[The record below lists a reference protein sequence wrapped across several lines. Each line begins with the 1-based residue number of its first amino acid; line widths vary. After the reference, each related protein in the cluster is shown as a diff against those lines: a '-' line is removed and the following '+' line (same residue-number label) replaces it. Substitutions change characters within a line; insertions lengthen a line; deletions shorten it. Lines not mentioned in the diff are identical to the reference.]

1 MSEIIASDIRKPIES
16 FDKIYWKDYM
26 SMKFPDLPSFSV
38 VNNRLTE
45 QAVEEIKDYSKFA
58 ISTMCEKCIAKQIET
73 HGSQKISCTGI
84 ASTES
89 ILSKE
94 YHHAFT
100 EDEIDQIEQ
109 IANPYYWAE
118 KNIDIDTVPEK
129 RKFVSRWYQ
138 EQMVRCSAKRKV
150 FRCGRRSGKT
160 FSFAISILQRVMTTD
175 NYRVMVVTP
184 YDVQAEEIFNTIRD
198 LINVLGESWGQFKD
212 IVKRDIKGSP
222 NHLMQFA
229 NGSRIRGF
237 TTGSSGAGPVRGQG
251 AHLIVLD
258 EVDYMT
264 ESDLDSILAILADNA
279 DIELWMASTP
289 KGKLILHKMEQISTY
304 KSFHF
309 PSFVLPHYN
318 DDLDADFKN
327 QLTPTGY
334 VQEVMAEYGASD
346 FGVFQTYFIDQSIY
360 PAMGQEERNKVL
372 QNRKN
377 YIVIM
382 GCDWNDDAV
391 GTRIIALAFD
401 KTSKRFFVAEKQTV
415 AKEGWSQVEAVTKIV
430 DMNRKY
436 VFDHIYVDEGFGTSQ
451 VQFIKKFA
459 VDQYGKLP
467 VGHPDLNLANTVPVC
482 FSSSLETIDVQT
494 GAVIKKDTK
503 VFLVENAARFLER
516 GLYVLD
522 PSYDKEL
529 IAQMRGYIIKSRSP
543 SGRPVF
549 AAQDKRIGDHTLDAF
564 MIAMYGF
571 AMEYS
576 EFINVQLSE
585 TLMQFIPKNSAL
597 DRKLANYTDQ
607 EKDLASSINNL
618 YARMGTSAGKGLLN
632 QRTSLYNRGTFDSK
646 GHMSIPSVNKSGE
659 IFVGRSGGNS
669 YAQSH
674 RNKTYGGRRAQF

>member
-1 MSEIIASDIRKPIES
+1 MSELIVSDRQKPIES
-16 FDKIYWKDYM
+16 YDKIYWRDYM
-26 SMKFPDLPSFSV
+26 SIKFPDVPQFSIV
-38 VNNRLTE
+38 DGKLTE
-45 QAVEEIKDYSKFA
+45 SAIEEIKAYSAEA
-58 ISTMCEKCIAKQIET
+58 ISTMCEKCIAKQIDT
-73 HGSQKISCTGI
+73 YGAQRIKCTGI
-84 ASTES
+84 AA
-89 ILSKE
+89 KE
-94 YHHAFT
+94 TLLDNDYHHIFS
-100 EDEIDQIEQ
+100 EEEIDQIEQ

-118 KNIDIDTVPEK
+118 KNIDLDTIPEK
-129 RKFVSRWYQ
+129 RKFISRWYQ

-160 FSFAISILQRVMTTD
+160 FSFAISILHRVLTTA
-175 NYRVMVVTP
+175 NYKVMVVTP

-198 LINVLGESWGQFKD
+198 LINLLGETWGEYKD

-251 AHLIVLD
+251 AQLIVLD

-264 ESDLDSILAILADNA
+264 ESDLDSILAILADNSEV
-279 DIELWMASTP
+279 ELWMASTP
-289 KGKLILHKMEQISTY
+289 KGKLILHKMEQLDTY
-304 KSFHF
+304 KGFHF

-318 DDLDADFKN
+318 DDLDKDFKN

-346 FGVFQTYFIDQSIY
+346 FGVFQTYFIDQSLCS
-360 PAMGQEERNKVL
+360 AMGQEQREEVL
-372 QNRKN
+372 RNRKN
-377 YIVIM
+377 YIMIM
-382 GCDWNDDAV
+382 GCDWNDDSV
-391 GTRIIALAFD
+391 GTRIVALAFD
-401 KTSKRFFVAEKQTV
+401 KTQKKFFVAEHQRV
-415 AKEGWSQVEAVTKIV
+415 SKEGWSQVEAVTKIV
-430 DMNRKY
+430 ELNRKY
-436 VFDHIYVDEGFGTSQ
+436 VFDHLYVDEGFGTSQ

-459 VDQYGKLP
+459 VDQFGKLP
-467 VGHPDLNLANTVPVC
+467 MGHPDLNLANTVPVC
-482 FSSSLETIDVQT
+482 FSSSVETIDVQT

-522 PSYDKEL
+522 PSYDRDL

-585 TLMQFIPKNSAL
+585 TLMQFIPKNSSL
-597 DRKLANYTDQ
+597 DKKLANLSDD
-607 EKDLASSINNL
+607 EKELGASIKNL
-618 YARMGTSAGKGLLN
+618 YARVTQGQSKGLLN
-632 QRTSLYNRGTFDSK
+632 QRASLYNRGTFDSK
-646 GHMSIPSVNKSGE
+646 GTMSIPSVNRSGE
-659 IFVGRSGGNS
+659 IFVGRIGGGS
-669 YAQSH
+669 VTQSH